1 MGLFGSS
8 SPFDP
13 DVEKATS
20 ETNTTENW
28 NLIIEICDK
37 VGTSS
42 QNAKDCLKSITKR
55 LNHTDPHV
63 VLLAISLL
71 EACVKNCGTSFL
83 LEVASRDFVELEL
96 SKLLKQNHQPKI
108 SEKLKL
114 LLKSWAED
122 EFKNDPQL
130 GLIPSLYSKLKQ
142 EGMDFN
148 IQPDPSSRGKK
159 DSRAADSSRKE
170 EDDLKKA
177 IELSLKESSKQSSSR
192 SQSNAA
198 SSSLYP
204 SANNFVKPATQPPPV
219 LRKVKALYDFEA
231 AEDNE
236 LTFYAGEIFEVTDD
250 GNPNWWKGQNER
262 GEGLFPANFV
272 TTDLSAELES
282 TTSSK
287 SNKKIAFDENVSV
300 AVFKTNGEH
309 SATIEIDEAKI
320 DRLLHLLHEADP
332 EDAAHDTGEMLD
344 LEEQVNG
351 MGPLIDTELETVDKE
366 HAQLTQLSTQLV
378 EALNLYHTLM
388 KEPFPSPG
396 LPAGQAKPGYPGANY
411 QQPMSPPVN
420 MYNGMGPPHAQQY
433 HGGPPQYMP
442 QYNMPVQNMQYPPHM
457 PPNGMGPMYGGM
469 QPGPPPPHH
478 YQGQQPPPLQHPQ
491 QHPMPPHQ
499 MLPPSQPGPGNT
511 LPHLQSQP
519 HSLPPQGGPLPPPG
533 GHQMPSQ
540 GQHMGPPPGQGP
552 MQPLPNQLPQ
562 HLPPSQPGMGGMMP
576 PQQHMGP
583 PAQYPGPPMQPSLPP
598 QL

>member
-20 ETNTTENW
+20 ENITSEDW

-55 LNHTDPHV
+55 LNHADPHV
-63 VLLAISLL
+63 VLLAITLL
-71 EACVKNCGTSFL
+71 EACVKNCGTAFL
-83 LEVASRDFVELEL
+83 LEVASRDFELEL
-96 SKLLKQNHQPKI
+96 SKLLKQKQQPKI

-122 EFKNDPQL
+122 EFNNDPQL
-130 GLIPSLYSKLKQ
+130 GLIPSLYQKLKQ

-148 IQPDPSSRGKK
+148 IQPDASTRGKK
-159 DSRAADSSRKE
+159 DSRAADTSRKE

-177 IELSLKESSKQSSSR
+177 IELSLKESSKQSSTR
-192 SQSNAA
+192 SHSNAA
-198 SSSLYP
+198 TSSNLYP
-204 SANNFVKPATQPPPV
+204 SANNFVKPVHQPPPV

-250 GNPNWWKGQNER
+250 VNPNWWKGQNER

-272 TTDLSAELES
+272 TSDLTAELES
-282 TTSSK
+282 TAISK

-300 AVFKTNGEH
+300 AVYKTNGEH
-309 SATIEIDEAKI
+309 NDHSAIIEIDEVKI

-332 EDAAHDTGEMLD
+332 EDASHDTGEMLE

-366 HAQLTQLSTQLV
+366 HAQLTQLSSQLV

-388 KEPFPSPG
+388 KEPPFPNPG
-396 LPAGQAKPGYPGANY
+396 QIKPGYPGANY

-420 MYNGMGPPHAQQY
+420 MYNGMGPPHTQQY
-433 HGGPPQYMP
+433 HGAPPQYMP
-442 QYNMPVQNMQYPPHM
+442 QYNMGAQNMQYPPQM
-457 PPNGMGPMYGGM
+457 APNSMGPMYSGM

-478 YQGQQPPPLQHPQ
+478 YQGQQPPPLQQAP

-499 MLPPSQPGPGNT
+499 MLPPSQPGPGNA
-511 LPHLQSQP
+511 LPHLQSQH
-519 HSLPPQGGPLPPPG
+519 HSLPPQGGPVPTPG
-533 GHQMPSQ
+533 GHQMPSH
-540 GQHMGPPPGQGP
+540 GQHNMSNNMGPPPGQGH
-552 MQPLPNQLPQ
+552 PLPNQLPQ

-576 PQQHMGP
+576 PQHHMGH
-583 PAQYPGPPMQPSLPP
+583 PAQYPGPPMQP